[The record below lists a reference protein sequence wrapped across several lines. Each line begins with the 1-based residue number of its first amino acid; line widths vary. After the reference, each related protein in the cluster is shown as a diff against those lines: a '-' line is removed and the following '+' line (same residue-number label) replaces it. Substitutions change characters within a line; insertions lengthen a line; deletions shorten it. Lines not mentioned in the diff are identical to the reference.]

1 MTDENSLDN
10 YNELSKISIVDAA
23 LAQDKESFMKAFND
37 AIAVK
42 VSDALEVKKVEIASN
57 LLGQQEVE
65 GSNEIQ
71 TDEAEVDGSGNAD
84 AGETTAATE
93 EPSAA

>member
-1 MTDENSLDN
+1 MNSESLVN
-10 YNELSKISIVDAA
+10 AIFSQNAEDAV
-23 LAQDKESFMKAFND
+23 EAFNG
-37 AIAVK
+37 AIASK
-42 VSDALEVKKVEIASN
+42 LADALEVKKVEIASN

-71 TDEAEVDGSGNAD
+71 TVEAEVDGSGDANAV
-84 AGETTAATE
+84 ATAAE